1 MIDSGPVLC
10 GDAGDARIK
19 EMQQAAPRALR
30 MIGAPDLRNVAIGYP
45 RESWISGSQ
54 PLSEMCILKL

>member
-1 MIDSGPVLC
+1 MIDSGPVLYS
-10 GDAGDARIK
+10 DAGDTRIK
-19 EMQQAAPRALR
+19 EIPQTAPRALR
-30 MIGAPDLRNVAIGYP
+30 MIGATDLRNVAIGYP